1 MRSAAACWA
10 SLAALAAAAATLADP
25 ARAPDE
31 AAAPDPAGVEEL
43 LRRMAG
49 ARGVVARFVER
60 KELALLAA
68 PLESRGTLYFVPPD
82 RLARFTTSPAETEL
96 RIEGEELHF
105 RDATGREEL
114 DLSASPLARAFVE
127 NFVAIFRG
135 DAEKLRERYELGLAR
150 DGERW
155 ELVLT
160 PRGAPLDRFVAG
172 IFLRGDRGGMRE
184 MELRERDGDRTVTS
198 FEAVDLDHAF
208 SQAELSRLFPHG
220 PQPEPEAAREPAGR
234 P

>member
-10 SLAALAAAAATLADP
+10 SLAALGAAVALADP
-25 ARAPDE
+25 
-31 AAAPDPAGVEEL
+31 PDPAGVEEL
-43 LRRMAG
+43 LRRMA
-49 ARGVVARFVER
+49 ATRGVVAGFVER

-68 PLESRGTLYFVPPD
+68 PLESRGTLYFAPPD

-105 RDATGREEL
+105 RDASGREEL

-135 DAEKLRERYELGLAR
+135 DVDRLRERYELALSH
-150 DGERW
+150 DGESW
-155 ELVLT
+155 DLALT

-172 IFLRGDRGGMRE
+172 IRLRGNAGGMRE
-184 MELRERDGDRTVTS
+184 MELRERDGDRTSTR
-198 FEAVDLDHAF
+198 FDAVDLDHAF
-208 SQAELSRLFPHG
+208 SEAELAGLFPPG
-220 PQPEPEAAREPAGR
+220 PEAAQGPASG

>member
-10 SLAALAAAAATLADP
+10 SLAALGAAAAALADP
-25 ARAPDE
+25 

-43 LRRMAG
+43 LRRMA
-49 ARGVVARFVER
+49 ATRGVVARFVES
-60 KELALLAA
+60 KELALLAV

-96 RIEGEELHF
+96 RIEGEELRF

-114 DLSASPLARAFVE
+114 DLSASPLARVFVE

-155 ELVLT
+155 ELALT

-208 SQAELSRLFPHG
+208 SQAELSRLVPHG
-220 PQPEPEAAREPAGR
+220 PQPAPGAAGGR
-234 P
+234 